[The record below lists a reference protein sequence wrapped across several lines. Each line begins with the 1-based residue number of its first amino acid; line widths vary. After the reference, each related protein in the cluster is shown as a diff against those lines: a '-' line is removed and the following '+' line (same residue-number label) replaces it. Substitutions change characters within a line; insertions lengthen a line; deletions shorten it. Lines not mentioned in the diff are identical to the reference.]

1 MNIDENEIK
10 IRDQRQ
16 SVRLQSC
23 PDRPQDRDNYPTDH
37 RTETTIRQTTGQRQL
52 SDRPQERDNYKVIF
66 GYGALSGKMLLVR
79 IIENNEIDEY
89 FRLIKG

>member
-23 PDRPQDRDNYPTDH
+23 PDRPQDRDNY
-37 RTETTIRQTTGQRQL
+37 
-52 SDRPQERDNYKVIF
+52 KVIF
-66 GYGALSGKMLLVR
+66 INFILR
-79 IIENNEIDEY
+79 
-89 FRLIKG
+89 RLYEERCMPN